1 MSISKKNFGKTND
14 GIEIELFILENSNGM
29 KATITTYG
37 GVVVSLTAPDKNG
50 NFDDVVLGYDTIDDY
65 FKGNK
70 FYGAL
75 IGRCGNRIENSSF
88 KINNIE
94 YNVAKNEG
102 ENHLHGG
109 IKGFDKVVW
118 TAKVIEAKDDTLQ
131 LSYLSKDGEEG
142 YPGNLN
148 VIVTY
153 VLNSDN
159 ALSIN
164 YSAVSDKDTVVNLT
178 NHSYFNLSGH
188 SSGDILSHKLMINSD
203 KFTINDKYS
212 IPTGQLQDV
221 DSTPLNFK
229 TLTTVGENIN
239 SDYEQIQFGAGYD
252 HNWMLNSN
260 GNLNVKA
267 AQVVDEISGRVM
279 DVYTTKPA
287 VQFYSGNFIDDS
299 DIGKGGAKYQKR
311 AGLCLE
317 TQYVPNAVNLK
328 TFDSP
333 ILKAGDEYN
342 HTTIY
347 KFSVL

>member
-1 MSISKKNFGKTND
+1 MSVSKRSFGKTND
-14 GIEIELFILENSNGM
+14 GIEIELFTLENSNGV
-29 KATITTYG
+29 KAEITTYG
-37 GVVVSLTAPDKNG
+37 GIVVSLNVPDKNG
-50 NFDDVVLGYDTIDDY
+50 KFDDVVLGYDKIEDY
-65 FKGNK
+65 FKGTS
-70 FYGAL
+70 FFGAL
-75 IGRCGNRIENSSF
+75 IGRCGNRIENSTF
-88 KINNIE
+88 KINNTE

-118 TAKVIEAKDDTLQ
+118 TAKIIEASDNTLQ

-153 VLNSDN
+153 VITSDN

-164 YSAVSDKDTVVNLT
+164 YSAVSDKDTLINLT

-188 SSGDILSHKLMINSD
+188 SSGDILKHKLMINSD
-203 KFTINDKYS
+203 NFTVNDKYS
-212 IPTGQLQDV
+212 IPTGELQAV

-229 TLTTVGENIN
+229 TLTAVGSNIN
-239 SDYEQIQFGAGYD
+239 SDYEQIQFGVGYD
-252 HNWMLNSN
+252 HNWMLNTN
-260 GNLNVKA
+260 GNLNEKA

-287 VQFYSGNFIDDS
+287 VQFYSGNFINGS
-299 DIGKGGAKYQKR
+299 DIGKDGTNYQKR

-328 TFDSP
+328 SFDSP

-347 KFSVL
+347 KFSAL

>member
-1 MSISKKNFGKTND
+1 MSISKKNFGKTTD
-14 GIEIELFILENSNGM
+14 GIEIDLFTLENLNGM
-29 KATITTYG
+29 KATITNYG
-37 GVVVSLTAPDKNG
+37 GIVVSLTAADKNG
-50 NFDDVVLGYDTIDDY
+50 KFDDVVLGYDTIEDY

-70 FYGAL
+70 FFGAL
-75 IGRCGNRIENSSF
+75 IGRCGNRIENSTF
-88 KINNIE
+88 KINNTE
-94 YNVAKNEG
+94 YNVTKNEG

-109 IKGFDKVVW
+109 LKGFDKVVW
-118 TAKVIEAKDDTLQ
+118 GAKIIDADDDTLQ

-153 VLNSDN
+153 TLTSDN
-159 ALSIN
+159 ALSIK
-164 YSAVSDKDTVVNLT
+164 YSATGDKDTIVNLT

-188 SSGDILSHKLMINSD
+188 SSGDILNHKLMINSD
-203 KFTINDKYS
+203 KFTVNDKYS
-212 IPTGQLQDV
+212 IPTGELQEV
-221 DSTPLNFK
+221 GSTPMNFK
-229 TLTTVGENIN
+229 TLTTVGENID

-260 GNLNVKA
+260 GNLNEKV
-267 AQVVDEISGRVM
+267 AQLVDEASGRVM

-287 VQFYSGNFIDDS
+287 VQLYSSNFLDGS
-299 DIGKGGAKYQKR
+299 DIGKGRAKYER
-311 AGLCLE
+311 RTAICLE

-328 TFDSP
+328 DFNSP